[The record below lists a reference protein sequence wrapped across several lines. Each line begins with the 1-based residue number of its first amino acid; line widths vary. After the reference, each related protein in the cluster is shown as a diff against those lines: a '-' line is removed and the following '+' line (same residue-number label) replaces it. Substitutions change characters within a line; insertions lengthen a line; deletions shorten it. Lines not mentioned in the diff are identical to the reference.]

1 MKHANG
7 LLRVMHAALMP
18 GPMYGPEGIRV
29 APRRAAKAG
38 GLPWQAAVAAAVV
51 AGMAITNL
59 LIGEAE
65 LFHLMIRFRRSFG
78 KLIAQDIR
86 IAALSG
92 TAR

>member
-38 GLPWQAAVAAAVV
+38 GLPWQAAVA
-51 AGMAITNL
+51 GRRGCGSMALCSPCGCSVNFVLRFDCMHAI
-59 LIGEAE
+59 
-65 LFHLMIRFRRSFG
+65 LFCFFSYVNIMFN
-78 KLIAQDIR
+78 KK
-86 IAALSG
+86 
-92 TAR
+92 